1 MKKLI
6 NWIFAKSKKQ
16 ETTQPEFV
24 FESWEVK
31 AKRYDNV
38 IKAENAMTRY
48 IQRG

>member
-1 MKKLI
+1 MTLF
-6 NWIFAKSKKQ
+6 NWIFTKPNKQ

-24 FESWEVK
+24 FESWETK

-38 IKAENAMTRY
+38 IKAQNAMTRY